1 MLLSIGRKR
10 YEALSERDSIHNYY
24 EQMVI
29 DQALRSNDRANED
42 SDFLA
47 DIACVAL
54 NRLTPRYVRHD
65 VDMTFFLTP
74 DELDDMVNKVVFAV
88 NEAVEYVES
97 REAENSSKKES

>member
-10 YEALSERDSIHNYY
+10 YEPISERDSIHNYY

-29 DQALRSNDRANED
+29 DQVLRSNDRSSTD
-42 SDFLA
+42 TDFLA
-47 DIACVAL
+47 DVACVAL
-54 NRLTPRYVRHD
+54 NRLPPRYVRHD

-74 DELDDMVNKVVFAV
+74 DELDQMVERVVIAV

-97 REAENSSKKES
+97 REAEASQATAE